1 MTCHHVSDEKK
12 ILKISVGILYLVY
25 ILYPVCSLHLV
36 LNGLVLLFLFER
48 ASSPNRNIGA
58 RKKLYWDHRGRYD
71 WYVDRKCTGIEQWLF
86 STNWRRTQMCGL
98 PLWPPLMLFRVVTT
112 WVEMNP
118 LRVLLVWTFR
128 LLDSSCIFRGSEM
141 LFEVIIFTKPYKYF
155 ISFHLNFWASSKL
168 ILTFTKWGGVACK
181 TTSVHGPQC
190 NFRPRN
196 TSSVH
201 GRQLPS
207 TSAPPRYLI
216 HCFPHE
222 SAKNESMLRADNK
235 TIRNGLNHIPALK
248 QKLFRNIVLKNYESV
263 KFFTGFPE
271 LWSV

>member
-1 MTCHHVSDEKK
+1 MIDMWTICWRAHEEMYRNGAMINFYQLKTNANVQLTIRATSDALSRGHNVSWNEPATGPLGVN
-12 ILKISVGILYLVY
+12 ISASRLK
-25 ILYPVCSLHLV
+25 LHFQKFG
-36 LNGLVLLFLFER
+36 N
-48 ASSPNRNIGA
+48 
-58 RKKLYWDHRGRYD
+58 
-71 WYVDRKCTGIEQWLF
+71 
-86 STNWRRTQMCGL
+86 
-98 PLWPPLMLFRVVTT
+98 
-112 WVEMNP
+112 
-118 LRVLLVWTFR
+118 
-128 LLDSSCIFRGSEM
+128 
-141 LFEVIIFTKPYKYF
+141 VIWGYYFFTKPYKYF

-222 SAKNESMLRADNK
+222 WAKNESMLRADNK

-248 QKLFRNIVLKNYESV
+248 QKLFRDIVLKNYESV

>member
-1 MTCHHVSDEKK
+1 MCE
-12 ILKISVGILYLVY
+12 LYVEEL
-25 ILYPVCSLHLV
+25 PRTS
-36 LNGLVLLFLFER
+36 
-48 ASSPNRNIGA
+48 
-58 RKKLYWDHRGRYD
+58 KLI
-71 WYVDRKCTGIEQWLF
+71 KQWLLY
-86 STNWRRTQMCGL
+86 TNSRRTQMRGL
-98 PLWPPLMLFRVVTT
+98 TLIPFCVVTAC
-112 WVEMNP
+112 VEMNP
-118 LRVLLVWTFR
+118 LRIPLVWTFR
-128 LLDSSCIFRGSEM
+128 LLDSSCIFRSSEM
-141 LFEVIIFTKPYKYF
+141 WFGVIISIKPYKHF
-155 ISFHLNFWASSKL
+155 NFFHVSFWASSKL

-222 SAKNESMLRADNK
+222 WAKNESMLRADNK

-248 QKLFRNIVLKNYESV
+248 QKLFSDIVLKNYESV

-271 LWSV
+271 RWSV